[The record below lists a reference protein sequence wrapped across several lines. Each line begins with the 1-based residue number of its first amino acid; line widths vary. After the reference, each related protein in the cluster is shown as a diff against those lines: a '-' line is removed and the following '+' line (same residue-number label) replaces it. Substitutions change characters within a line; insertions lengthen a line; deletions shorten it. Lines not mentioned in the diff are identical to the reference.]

1 MIVLYYIFFICQVL
15 PILSGKEANFLRH
28 RIGDEV
34 KFILQALIL
43 MIAFLSE
50 SYLKLEKHEINPSRV
65 TNQIENP

>member
-1 MIVLYYIFFICQVL
+1 
-15 PILSGKEANFLRH
+15 
-28 RIGDEV
+28 
-34 KFILQALIL
+34 